1 MTTNWRWILIG
12 EFTWKRALRS
22 ILFIYGFLLVV
33 GLFFSERLI
42 FPYNQSSYTEKMPGL
57 ALIEASDGTQIAT
70 RFWKARREKFLLLY
84 FHGNAEDLGHLDF
97 IAEKLE
103 RRGFSVLAI
112 DYRGYGLS
120 AGTAT
125 EQSCYDD
132 AQLLYDTAINMGYT
146 SENIIIWGRSVG
158 SGPAVD
164 LALHKDAHALVLD
177 SPFSSAFRV
186 MTKIPIVPFDRF
198 NNLSKIDKIDE
209 PLFIIHGDSD
219 RVISSWHSEHLFRK
233 HAGKKERYL
242 VPNAGHN
249 DLWSHDLSDILDKLD
264 LFVDNQSEQ

>member
-1 MTTNWRWILIG
+1 
-12 EFTWKRALRS
+12 
-22 ILFIYGFLLVV
+22 
-33 GLFFSERLI
+33 
-42 FPYNQSSYTEKMPGL
+42 MPGL
-57 ALIEASDGTQIAT
+57 SFVEASDGTQIAT
-70 RFWKARREKFLLLY
+70 RFWKARHEKYLLLY

-97 IAEKLE
+97 IVNILE

-125 EQSCYDD
+125 EQFCYDD
-132 AQLLYDTAINMGYT
+132 AALLYDTAINRGYT
-146 SENIIIWGRSVG
+146 SDNIIIWGRSVG

-186 MTKIPIVPFDRF
+186 MTHIPIVPFDRF
-198 NNLSKIDKIDE
+198 NNFSKIDKIDE

-219 RVISSWHSEHLFRK
+219 EVISSWHSEDLFHK
-233 HAGKKERYL
+233 HTGKKERYL
-242 VPNAGHN
+242 VPGSGHN
-249 DLWSHDLSDILDKLD
+249 DLWAHDLSDILDKLD
-264 LFVDNQSEQ
+264 HFIDSQKQTAVKR